1 MAKKEEKTKQKSHY
15 FKDMKAELKKVI
27 WPTPKQ
33 LASNTLAVIAFTF
46 IIAVI
51 VFVLDLSFDTINK
64 YGVTPLQ
71 SKIQSSYTAS
81 KENNDSSKDLLKRDL
96 FDDLIEEINKLYK
109 NNSLKQLNQDKDTN
123 DTNEKAKDEKYREN
137 IISYNLLLDYNE
149 KPIDTL
155 LEL

>member
-15 FKDMKAELKKVI
+15 FRDMKAELKKVI

-51 VFVLDLSFDTINK
+51 VFVLDITFDSINK

-81 KENNDSSKDLLKRDL
+81 KENKESS
-96 FDDLIEEINKLYK
+96 EESTENAE
-109 NNSLKQLNQDKDTN
+109 NSENAEGEEANSEEGKSEEQNSEEQSE
-123 DTNEKAKDEKYREN
+123 EKKSDEKEEN
-137 IISYNLLLDYNE
+137 KEDNKEDNKEESKTDDKSNN
-149 KPIDTL
+149 
-155 LEL
+155 